1 MCDLCSIFGLE
12 EFPESEIKTD
22 AVVTEQN
29 VYVAYKSSHSSPL
42 VCVLYNLHV
51 VLSPKVAYESDQD
64 TENT

>member
-42 VCVLYNLHV
+42 VCVSYNL
-51 VLSPKVAYESDQD
+51 VLSPKVAYESHQD